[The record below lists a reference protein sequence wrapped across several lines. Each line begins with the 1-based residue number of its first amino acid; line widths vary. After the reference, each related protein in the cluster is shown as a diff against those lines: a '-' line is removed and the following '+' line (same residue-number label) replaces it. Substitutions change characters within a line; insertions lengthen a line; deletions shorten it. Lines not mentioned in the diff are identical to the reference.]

1 MLDVSVLM
9 NYCVRLVYREEEIGK
24 IDFLKHMNI
33 TSMYGIRR
41 TTEKRRRS
49 HSDKESFHCLLHRKD
64 IDDEISYFITT
75 KL

>member
-41 TTEKRRRS
+41 TTEK
-49 HSDKESFHCLLHRKD
+49 
-64 IDDEISYFITT
+64 TT
-75 KL
+75 TLSL